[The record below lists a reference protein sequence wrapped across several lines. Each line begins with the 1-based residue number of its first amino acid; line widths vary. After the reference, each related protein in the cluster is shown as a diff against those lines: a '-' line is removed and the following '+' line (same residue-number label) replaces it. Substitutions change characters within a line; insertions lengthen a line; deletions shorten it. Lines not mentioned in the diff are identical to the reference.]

1 MPCSEKKTKRV
12 DRDRLEDLLQRM
24 SRIEGQARGVRR
36 MLEEGADC
44 QDTLIQIGAMRA
56 ALNRVA
62 LAMLGCHL
70 AQELCRELC
79 EWGDGQASI
88 DRALEVLAR
97 LSYGGG

>member
-1 MPCSEKKTKRV
+1 MDK
-12 DRDRLEDLLQRM
+12 DRLEDLVQRM
-24 SRIEGQARGVRR
+24 SRIEGQARGVKR

-62 LAMLGCHL
+62 VAMLGCHL
-70 AQELCRELC
+70 AQELGHELSAG
-79 EWGDGQASI
+79 GDGRKAI

-97 LSYGGG
+97 LA

>member
-1 MPCSEKKTKRV
+1 MPCSEKNPAMDK
-12 DRDRLEDLLQRM
+12 DRLEDLVHRM

-70 AQELCRELC
+70 AQELCRELSGG
-79 EWGDGQASI
+79 GDGRKAI
-88 DRALEVLAR
+88 DRALEALAR
-97 LSYGGG
+97 LA